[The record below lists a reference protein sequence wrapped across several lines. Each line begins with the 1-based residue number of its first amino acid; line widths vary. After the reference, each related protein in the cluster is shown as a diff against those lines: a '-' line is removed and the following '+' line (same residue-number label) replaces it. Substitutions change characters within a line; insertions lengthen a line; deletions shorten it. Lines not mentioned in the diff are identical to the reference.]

1 MRRRLFLSRIL
12 AVLLL
17 WASWL
22 VAADPQ
28 EVVRQV
34 GQSSYTHYMTNLLYA
49 HNGDNRGPYGAQH
62 DLARANIQRMFSSF
76 GLTTTLHPFQW
87 RGVIYYNVVG
97 LLPGKVRPEEY
108 HVLGAHYD
116 SVNNPGAGD
125 DASGTSALLEA
136 ARVLSQHDFESSIL
150 FLAFDLEEA
159 GLVGSTAWVRD
170 RRGLRVLSMV
180 QLDEISFNGHGWGHD
195 GIGLMVAD
203 DLPNPALSAVTS
215 AVALYSGGIWPVY
228 WGLSTRSDHYP
239 FAGFAPAV
247 QMTEASWDEN
257 HYYHQSADAIDTPGL
272 VNFWYA
278 TAITRTAVGYL
289 ATQAGLLPE
298 NETDLR
304 FSAAGISNAASY
316 AVEFVSP
323 SALVTLMGAGFASTG
338 ATVTIRDAAGDE
350 RATAVIYESPRQIN
364 LVMPANLAAGPA
376 TVSVTRPDGVQAS
389 AVVPVQA
396 TFPGVFTAS
405 MTGSGVAAAQAV
417 RVGPEGTTLAWQDL
431 FACSEACTPSPVD
444 FGNDDDRLFLVLYAT
459 GVRGRSDLSAVSL
472 EIDGQRLPVQYAGA
486 QPTYPGLDQ
495 VNVELP
501 RALRGRGEISV
512 TLWVDGRAANP
523 VALAF

>member
-1 MRRRLFLSRIL
+1 MRRCLILTRIL

-17 WASWL
+17 AASWL

-28 EVVRQV
+28 EVVGQV
-34 GQSSYTHYMTNLLYA
+34 VQSSYTHYMTNLLYA

-62 DLARANIQRMFSSF
+62 DLARANIQRVFSSF

-87 RGVIYYNVVG
+87 RGVTYYNVVA
-97 LLPGKVRPEEY
+97 LLPGKVRPNEY

-116 SVNNPGAGD
+116 SRDNPGASD
-125 DASGTSALLEA
+125 DASGVSALLEA
-136 ARVLSQHDFESSIL
+136 ARVLSTHDFESSIL
-150 FLAFDLEEA
+150 FLAFDLEER
-159 GLVGSTAWVRD
+159 GLIGSTAWVRD
-170 RRGLRVLSMV
+170 HWNDRILSMLN
-180 QLDEISFNGHGWGHD
+180 LDEIAFNGLGWGHD
-195 GIGLMVAD
+195 GIGLIVAD
-203 DLPNPALSAVTS
+203 NLPNPTLSAVTS
-215 AVALYSGGIWPVY
+215 ALALYSGGIWPSY
-228 WGLSTRSDHYP
+228 WGFGNRSDHYS
-239 FAGFAPAV
+239 FAGLAPAV
-247 QMTEASWDEN
+247 SMTTASWDLN
-257 HYYHQSADAIDTPGL
+257 TNYHQLSDSLDTPGL
-272 VNFWYA
+272 IDFWYA

-316 AVEFVSP
+316 AVESVAP
-323 SALVTLMGAGFASTG
+323 SELVTLMGAGFASTG

-350 RATAVIYESPRQIN
+350 RAATLIYESPRQIN
-364 LVMPANLAAGPA
+364 LVMPPNLVAGPA
-376 TVSVTRPDGVQAS
+376 TVSIARPDGVRAS
-389 AVVPVQA
+389 AVMPVEA

-405 MTGSGVAAAQAV
+405 ASGSGAAAAQAV
-417 RVGPEGTTLAWQDL
+417 RVAPGGTLAWQTL
-431 FACSEACTPSPVD
+431 SACSQTCTPRPVD
-444 FGNDDDRLFLVLYAT
+444 FGNDDERLVLVLYAT

-472 EIDGQRLPVQYAGA
+472 EINGQRLPVQYAGA

-501 RALRGRGEISV
+501 RALRGRGEMTV